1 MAKLGMTNQMF
12 YGFDPTVQGLSFEQ
26 LQDADQVAIVVSAKI
41 WRSTLKMTWRP
52 TIEVSIVV
60 TEQVQRQ
67 LRWRRSI

>member
-1 MAKLGMTNQMF
+1 MTNQMF